1 MNTDPHTYKQKAII
15 VNIIGGRILVSFPRI
30 KPDQK

>member
-15 VNIIGGRILVSFPRI
+15 VKYNEGKILVSFTRT